1 MQRRLA
7 AIFFADV
14 VGYSRL
20 MGEDEAATLHMLRDY
35 QRVLGELI
43 GHHGGRVVDAPGDA
57 LLAEFTSAVAAVS
70 CPAEAQRAF
79 AGRNQDLPDNRRM
92 DFRIGVNL
100 GEIVEDGGSL
110 YGDGVNVAARMESLA
125 AAGGICISGKVF
137 DEVDGK
143 VEAGFDF
150 LGEKQVKNI
159 ARAVPAYRLLASA
172 AAAPDPARESL
183 ARIEQEIRFCTAAD
197 GVRLAYA
204 TVGQGP
210 PLVKAANWLN
220 HLEFDWDSPVWRHL
234 FRGLAKDRQLIRYD
248 ERGNGL
254 SDWDA
259 ELSFEMFVRDLE
271 TVVDTIGLDRFP
283 LLGISQGCAVSVA
296 YAVRHPERVSH
307 LILYGGYARGSNHRG
322 DPGNVAVRQ
331 ALKTLVLEGW
341 GRENPNFRQIFTSF
355 FIPGGTHE
363 QMRWFN
369 DLQRMTTSPENA
381 VRFLDTFDD
390 INVTDLLDRVT
401 MPTLVLHCRDDAR
414 VSFAEGRLLATSI
427 PGARFVSLDGRN
439 HLILEDEPAFP
450 RFMEEV
456 RNFLAVDSPPARAT
470 PSPALAPAG
479 VSDQPSIAVLPFD
492 NMSGDSEQDY
502 FVDGMTED
510 ITTALSRVRWLFVI
524 ARHSSF
530 AYKGSTAG
538 PQRVAGELGVRY
550 LLGGSLRRADNRV
563 RITAELIEGATG
575 EHLWAKRFDR
585 EVGDIFALQDEV
597 AAAIVGEMEPEM
609 GKAERFR
616 ARAKTP
622 GNLDAWDLCQRGL
635 AHLYR
640 YTKDDVEA
648 ARQLFRRARDM
659 DPELVAAWCGLA
671 EACYYAI
678 VYGLTDSPDERREEA
693 LAAARRAVGL
703 DHEDAA
709 AHCALGRVH
718 YLRREHEAAVPELET
733 AIELNPS
740 LALAH
745 YGLGAA
751 LVFAGRA
758 AQERPHVETAIKLNP
773 HDPNMG
779 SFLVRLAD
787 ACLFLGQHE
796 DALGWAR
803 KALRQPGF
811 QWSRHAALIA
821 ALGHLGRATPMATRR
836 TATRRRATRRRAIR
850 RRAARI
856 REAARTT
863 PMAARDPMP
872 GRPSPRPSSRP
883 GISRPGSRVYRW
895 SQGGCRSRRCDEIS

>member
-1 MQRRLA
+1 M
-7 AIFFADV
+7 
-14 VGYSRL
+14 
-20 MGEDEAATLHMLRDY
+20 
-35 QRVLGELI
+35 
-43 GHHGGRVVDAPGDA
+43 
-57 LLAEFTSAVAAVS
+57 
-70 CPAEAQRAF
+70 
-79 AGRNQDLPDNRRM
+79 
-92 DFRIGVNL
+92 
-100 GEIVEDGGSL
+100 
-110 YGDGVNVAARMESLA
+110 
-125 AAGGICISGKVF
+125 
-137 DEVDGK
+137 
-143 VEAGFDF
+143 
-150 LGEKQVKNI
+150 
-159 ARAVPAYRLLASA
+159 
-172 AAAPDPARESL
+172 
-183 ARIEQEIRFCTAAD
+183 
-197 GVRLAYA
+197 RLAYA

-259 ELSFEMFVRDLE
+259 EFSFEMFVRDLE

-758 AQERPHVETAIKLNP
+758 AQERPHVETAIKLSP

-836 TATRRRATRRRAIR
+836 TATRRRAKGDTQNGDTQNGDTQKGDTQKGDTQKGGTHKRGGTYHPDGGPRSDAGPP
-850 RRAARI
+850 
-856 REAARTT
+856 E
-863 PMAARDPMP
+863 
-872 GRPSPRPSSRP
+872 PSPQFSPRYFSPRFPGVSVEPGWVPFTTMRRNLLVASPPAPLASSRP
-883 GISRPGSRVYRW
+883 WSRVAQQAGAVARAEPAP
-895 SQGGCRSRRCDEIS
+895 STGRTTVASRRNGVHCRRRGAWPTAVPCESTNPRRRPSRTWASSPRRTPIPCFGLTPTGWFSTPTRRPRR